1 MAFGML
7 GILAAAPVAADS
19 ALAPFVA
26 EYDVRYGRM
35 AVGTSRTELAE
46 SNGRWSL
53 ESTSTASG
61 FARVIASGTLRQRSE
76 FDLLA
81 EGPRP
86 RRYTFDDG
94 TGRTSRDITLEFD
107 WQAGR
112 VRGTAEDAPVDLAT
126 VAGLQDA
133 ASMQA
138 LVLARLRA
146 GREPGTI
153 AMIEKDK
160 VKYYRYTLLRRE
172 TLKTAIGD
180 VETVVYRSARDGSG
194 RETLTWHAPK
204 LGFAAVQAE
213 QRIDG
218 KRGFHTYIRRIQG
231 DQADQGDVHLD
242 PAPQQ

>member
-1 MAFGML
+1 MAIGVL
-7 GILAAAPVAADS
+7 AILAAAPAAADP

-35 AVGTSRTELAE
+35 AVGTSRTELARAD
-46 SNGRWSL
+46 GHWTI

-61 FARVIASGTLRQRSE
+61 FARVIASGTLKQRSE
-76 FDLLA
+76 FDLQD

-86 RRYTFDDG
+86 RRYSFDDG
-94 TGRTSRDITLEFD
+94 TERTGRDVALEFD
-107 WQAGR
+107 WRGER
-112 VRGTAEDAPVDLAT
+112 VRGTAEDEPVDLAA

-138 LVLARLRA
+138 LVLARLRS

-160 VKYYRYTLLRRE
+160 VKYYRYSLLRRE
-172 TLKTAIGD
+172 TLATAIGN
-180 VETVVYRSARDGSG
+180 VETVVYRSTRDGSD

-213 QRIDG
+213 QRVNG
-218 KRGFHTYIRRIQG
+218 KRGFQTYIRRFEG
-231 DQADQGDVHLD
+231 DAHL
-242 PAPQQ
+242 